1 MTTYRLGQIGW
12 RPGNVG
18 ARRCGLLR
26 KIGLLALFFGM
37 FAGCW
42 IVAVVLIGWSRSS
55 FPSLLLAIG
64 SVWIVVASLILIGRQ
79 ARPGPW
85 LVIGLVVL
93 AAMLLAPT
101 QFFEHEPGGPPA
113 IARNPAL
120 EFLLSQLLPALAPL
134 MAALLVT
141 SGFLSLPDQSVAEHG
156 ANTAVRPWDNS
167 RARPAGRAPALAAF
181 GLGILVLGGGFY
193 QLYWLLVWDSTYD
206 SLNFIWLGIPIL
218 AALFGATLLALM
230 LAGRKRL
237 AGLLYALIVPAVMIG
252 VYHQAKAIDYRA
264 LTAARA
270 ERIARA
276 LETYRARQGAYPAA
290 LRQLVPWTMFSIP
303 APVILHGQD
312 WCYQSGGD
320 SYRLGAVDR
329 EHWSSPELYTTV
341 YQAVGG
347 TANDGNL
354 CQAAIAVLRATYP
367 GLYGMGN

>member
-12 RPGNVG
+12 RPGNAS

-42 IVAVVLIGWSRSS
+42 IVAVVLLGWSRSS
-55 FPSLLLAIG
+55 FPGLLLAIG
-64 SVWIVVASLILIGRQ
+64 SVWIVVASLILIIRQ
-79 ARPGPW
+79 ARPGPL

-101 QFFEHEPGGPPA
+101 QFFEHEPGGLPA
-113 IARNPAL
+113 IARNPVL
-120 EFLLSQLLPALAPL
+120 ESLLPQLLPALAPL
-134 MAALLVT
+134 VAALLFI
-141 SGFLSLPDQSVAEHG
+141 SGFRSLPGRPIAERG
-156 ANTAVRPWDNS
+156 TSAVGRPGDNS
-167 RARPAGRAPALAAF
+167 RTSPTGSVPALAAF

-206 SLNFIWLGIPIL
+206 ALDFIWLGIPIL
-218 AALFGATLLALM
+218 AALLGATLLALM
-230 LAGRKRL
+230 SVGRQRRT
-237 AGLLYALIVPAVMIG
+237 GLLYALIVPALMIG
-252 VYHQAKAIDYRA
+252 VYHQAKTVDFRA

-290 LRQLVPWTMFSIP
+290 LRELVPWTMFSIP

-312 WCYQSGGD
+312 WCYQSGGN

-347 TANDGNL
+347 TANNGNL
-354 CQAAIAVLRATYP
+354 CQAAIAVLHATYP
-367 GLYGMGN
+367 GLYGRGN